1 MTQSIENTVLKSK
14 EFMSANHIDG
24 WLIYD
29 YRYSN
34 PVMEDTIG
42 HVQNMTRPYWFWI
55 PVNGEP
61 LILSSTVD
69 VERFTQNNI
78 TKLSWSSRVE
88 MIDILNETLQT
99 AKTVAM
105 EYSPNCELPRV
116 SRVDAGTV
124 ELVRQ
129 AGVEVV
135 SSADLFQYSTQV
147 WESTELES
155 HKKAARLL
163 TKIVHEAFSYIGDNL
178 SNKVTE
184 FQVAE
189 FIRSRFIEENMI
201 ITDGP
206 VVATNSHSSD
216 PHYEPDKNDCAVI
229 KINDWVL
236 IDLWSS
242 LSEEG
247 SMAADITWTGY
258 IGSEV
263 PPKNQLIFD
272 LVIGARDC
280 ALDYLTTAHREERLV
295 KGYEA
300 DKVAREYIYNAGY
313 GEYFKHRLGHSIG
326 KEIHSN
332 AVNLDSYETYDT
344 RNIIPGICFSIEP
357 GIYLPEFGVRSEID
371 VFLSKDGPIPT
382 TEMQRS
388 PVIIEVN

>member
-1 MTQSIENTVLKSK
+1 MSQSIENTVLKSK
-14 EFMSANHIDG
+14 EFMSSNSIDG

-42 HVQNMTRPYWFWI
+42 HVPNMTRPYWFWI
-55 PVNGEP
+55 PVNSDP

-69 VERFTQNNI
+69 IERFPKTNI
-78 TKLSWSSRVE
+78 AKLSWSSRVE
-88 MIDILNETLQT
+88 MIDVLGETLRHS
-99 AKTVAM
+99 KTIAM

-116 SRVDAGTV
+116 SRIDAGTI
-124 ELVRQ
+124 ELVKQ

-147 WESTELES
+147 WSNNDLKS
-155 HKKAARLL
+155 HENASSLL
-163 TKIVHEAFSYIGDNL
+163 TQIVYEAFSYIGDNL

-189 FIRSRFIEENMI
+189 FIRSRFIEENME

-216 PHYEPDKNDCAVI
+216 PHYEPDKEKSSVLQ
-229 KINDWVL
+229 KSDWVL
-236 IDLWSS
+236 IALWSS
-242 LSEEG
+242 LAEEG

-258 IGSEV
+258 VGNKI
-263 PPKNQLIFD
+263 PTKNQNVFD
-272 LVIGARDC
+272 IVIGARDC
-280 ALDYLTTAHREERLV
+280 ALDYLINAHQKGRLV
-295 KGYEA
+295 KGYEI
-300 DKVAREYIYNAGY
+300 DKIAREYIFKAGY

-371 VFLSKDGPIPT
+371 VFLSEDGPIPT
-382 TEMQRS
+382 TEMQTS
-388 PVIIEVN
+388 PVIIEF